1 METSVGEVVYRFEGF
16 ALDRT
21 RGILLSRS
29 GEAVRLRHKSFELLR
44 LFVENAGRLLTRD
57 AINQAI
63 WSDVIVNDD
72 SITQCVRDI
81 RRALRDESQ
90 TILKTVPRRGYIFAA
105 KVTSDLDLGKNQLLH
120 GTSDKPS
127 IAVLAFAN
135 MSDDADQEYFSDGIA
150 DDIITELS
158 RSRSLLVIARNSAFI
173 YKGRA
178 VDVKQ
183 VAQELSVRYVVE
195 GSVRRSGGRIR
206 VSAQLIDAS
215 TGSHIWA
222 ERYDREIS
230 EIFAVQ
236 DEIAAAVATAI
247 HPAVGDAE
255 QWRALRRQPASLG
268 AWETYQRGLWHL
280 SKGTPAENEHAREL
294 FRQAAEIDFGFAPAY
309 VGLAVTYIR
318 DGLFH
323 GTRQIAEAARLAEVE
338 ARQAVA
344 IDPTDSTAQA
354 ALGTA
359 YAIGCNMD
367 AAMICAERAIGLN
380 RNCALT
386 HWVKGSVLR
395 YRGRHSECRDE
406 VSTSL
411 RLNPRD
417 PMSATTASLSAMSWY
432 LEGKYDEAVE
442 ASRRCLEDYPAYAA
456 PRRFLVAALAQSG
469 RLEEAA
475 AELREFVTKA
485 PGVFNVM
492 IGNRPPYM
500 SPGDQEHLLDG
511 IRKAGWNDSPCAH
524 R

>member
-1 METSVGEVVYRFEGF
+1 MKTSVGEVVYRFEGF

-29 GEAVRLRHKSFELLR
+29 GEEVRLRHKSFELLR
-44 LFVENAGRLLTRD
+44 LFVENAGRLLTR
-57 AINQAI
+57 AGINHAI

-72 SITQCVRDI
+72 SITQCVHDI
-81 RRALRDESQ
+81 RRALGDESQ
-90 TILKTVPRRGYIFAA
+90 AILKTVPRRGYIFAV
-105 KVTSDLDLGKNQLLH
+105 KVTSHHDLGENQLI
-120 GTSDKPS
+120 GGMAPMSDKPS

-135 MSDDADQEYFSDGIA
+135 MSGDPDQEYFSDGIA

-158 RSRSLLVIARNSAFI
+158 RSRSLLVIARNSAFT

-183 VAQELSVRYVVE
+183 VARELSVRYVVE

-230 EIFAVQ
+230 EIFVVQ
-236 DEIAAAVATAI
+236 DEIAEAVATAI
-247 HPAVGDAE
+247 QPAVGDAE
-255 QWRALRRQPASLG
+255 RWRALRQQPVSLS

-280 SKGTPAENEHAREL
+280 SKGTAAENEQAREL
-294 FRQAAEIDFGFAPAY
+294 FRRAAEIDFGFAPAY

-323 GTRQIAEAARLAEVE
+323 GTRPIAEAARLAEVE

-354 ALGTA
+354 MLGTA
-359 YAIGCNMD
+359 YGIGGNMD
-367 AAMICAERAIGLN
+367 AAMVCAERAIGFN
-380 RNCALT
+380 RNCAWT
-386 HWVKGSVLR
+386 HWVKGAVLR
-395 YRGRHSECRDE
+395 YRGRHGECRDE

-432 LEGKYDEAVE
+432 LEGRYDEAVE
-442 ASRRCLEDYPAYAA
+442 ASRRCLADYPAYAA

-469 RLEEAA
+469 RREEAA
-475 AELREFVTKA
+475 AELREFMTKA
-485 PGVFNVM
+485 PDVFNVM
-492 IGNRPPYM
+492 VRNRPPYM

-511 IRKAGWNDSPCAH
+511 IRKAGWND
-524 R
+524 

>member
-1 METSVGEVVYRFEGF
+1 MKTSVGEVVYRFEGF

-21 RGILLSRS
+21 RGILLFRS
-29 GEAVRLRHKSFELLR
+29 GEEARLRHKSFERLR

-57 AINQAI
+57 RINQAI

-81 RRALRDESQ
+81 RRALGDESLA
-90 TILKTVPRRGYIFAA
+90 ILKTVPRRGYIFAV
-105 KVTSDLDLGKNQLLH
+105 KVTSHRDPGENRLIG
-120 GTSDKPS
+120 GTAPMSDKPS

-135 MSDDADQEYFSDGIA
+135 MSGDPDQEYFSDGIA

-158 RSRSLLVIARNSAFI
+158 RSRSLLVIARNSAFT
-173 YKGRA
+173 YKDRA

-183 VAQELSVRYVVE
+183 VARELSVRYVVE

-222 ERYDREIS
+222 GRYDREIS
-230 EIFAVQ
+230 EIFVVQ
-236 DEIAAAVATAI
+236 DEIAEAVATAI

-255 QWRALRRQPASLG
+255 RWRALRQQPASLS
-268 AWETYQRGLWHL
+268 AWDTYQRGLWHL
-280 SKGTPAENEHAREL
+280 SKSTAAENEQAREL
-294 FRQAAEIDFGFAPAY
+294 FRRAAEIDFGFAPAY

-323 GTRQIAEAARLAEVE
+323 GTRPIAEAARLAEVE

-354 ALGTA
+354 MLGTA
-359 YAIGCNMD
+359 YGIWGNMD
-367 AAMICAERAIGLN
+367 AAMVCAERAIGFN
-380 RNCALT
+380 RNCAWT
-386 HWVKGSVLR
+386 HWVKGAVLR
-395 YRGRHSECRDE
+395 YRGRHGECRDE

-432 LEGKYDEAVE
+432 LEGRYDEAVE
-442 ASRRCLEDYPAYAA
+442 ASRRCLADYPAYAA

-469 RLEEAA
+469 RREEAA

-485 PGVFNVM
+485 PDVFNVM
-492 IGNRPPYM
+492 VRNRPPYM

-511 IRKAGWNDSPCAH
+511 IRKAGWND
-524 R
+524 